1 MRELRWIVMV
11 AVVAAV
17 LAIPTGAAANGGA
30 YIEFDRTHYL
40 PGETA
45 VGRAYVFLPRE
56 KQGLLERGPFYAFVL
71 PNGISIRE
79 GRPIPGGAI
88 RVGTFSV
95 EPEKSKLFELS
106 VSFTVPELS
115 GDFYSVAVC
124 NDPCTVLGFREP
136 LSGLISVVATAREG
150 QLLTEQSRLRA
161 RIYGLRRDVRKAG
174 RKGEE
179 VQAGLDASEQ
189 ERSRLAGEVNRLDV
203 ELADAIA
210 VAPAEEPAP
219 RPLIDVWGATGIVI
233 ALLGLAGAIAIRRRR
248 PAPMVVPDTA

>member
-11 AVVAAV
+11 AVVGAV
-17 LAIPTGAAANGGA
+17 LAIPTVAIANGGA
-30 YIEFDRTHYL
+30 YIEFDQTHYL

-45 VGRAYVFLPRE
+45 VGWAYVFIPRE

-79 GRPIPGGAI
+79 GRPIPDGAI
-88 RVGTFSV
+88 RVGTFSI
-95 EPEKSKLFELS
+95 EPEKSKSFEMS

-136 LSGLISVVATAREG
+136 LSGLISVVQTAREG
-150 QLLTEQSRLRA
+150 QLLTERSRLQV

-174 RKGEE
+174 RKGDELQ
-179 VQAGLDASEQ
+179 VALDASEQ
-189 ERSRLAGEVNRLDV
+189 ERSRLSSEVNRLDA
-203 ELADAIA
+203 ELAA
-210 VAPAEEPAP
+210 
-219 RPLIDVWGATGIVI
+219 VI
-233 ALLGLAGAIAIRRRR
+233 A
-248 PAPMVVPDTA
+248 